1 MTDVLIYR
9 RSQKRLDD
17 LHKNIVLFLCNIVK
31 KNIDF
36 RRQKS
41 KIKKSKNWSYR
52 LDRQK
57 GGSETN
63 SLTEVLKEELNCRT
77 VFTIPIG
84 NGIPVFESVVVTWV
98 IMAVLVVL
106 SLILTRNLKV
116 MNPGKKQLLLEAGID
131 ALRKFF
137 RGILGEE
144 GDRYIPYMMTV
155 IIFLGVSNVSGIF
168 GVKPPTKDLNV
179 TLALALM
186 SMFLIEYCGI
196 YKKGLKGFFKSFLDP
211 IPVMLPMNIM
221 EVFIRPTALCFRLFG
236 NILGGFVVMA
246 LVEFVCPAIL
256 PIPFSLYFDFFD
268 GFIQAY
274 IFVFLTSMFMSETM
288 D

>member
-1 MTDVLIYR
+1 M
-9 RSQKRLDD
+9 DD
-17 LHKNIVLFLCNIVK
+17 LHKKSSIFLCKIGILIVDFLK
-31 KNIDF
+31 K
-36 RRQKS
+36 KS
-41 KIKKSKNWSYR
+41 KIKKSKIGLTR
-52 LDRQK
+52 LGRGK
-57 GGSETN
+57 GGSGTN
-63 SLTEVLKEELNCRT
+63 SLSDVLKEELNCKT
-77 VFTIPIG
+77 VFTIPVG

-98 IMAVLVVL
+98 IIAVLLIL

-116 MNPGKKQLLLEAGID
+116 VNPGKRQLLLEAGID
-131 ALRKFF
+131 AMRKFF
-137 RGILGEE
+137 RGILGED
-144 GDRYIPYMMTV
+144 GDIYIPYMMTV
-155 IIFLGVSNVSGIF
+155 VIYLGVANVSGIF

-196 YKKGLKGFFKSFLDP
+196 HKKGLKGFFRSFLDP

-221 EVFIRPTALCFRLFG
+221 EVAIRPTALCFRLFG

-246 LVEFVCPAIL
+246 LVEFVCPAVL
-256 PIPFSLYFDFFD
+256 PILFSLYFDFFD

-274 IFVFLTSMFMSETM
+274 IFVFLTSMFMRETM

>member
-1 MTDVLIYR
+1 MG
-9 RSQKRLDD
+9 
-17 LHKNIVLFLCNIVK
+17 
-31 KNIDF
+31 
-36 RRQKS
+36 
-41 KIKKSKNWSYR
+41 
-52 LDRQK
+52 K
-57 GGSETN
+57 GGSGTN
-63 SLTEVLKEELNCRT
+63 SLSDVLKEELNCKT
-77 VFTIPIG
+77 VFTIPVG

-98 IMAVLVVL
+98 LIAVLLIL

-116 MNPGKKQLLLEAGID
+116 MNPGKRQLLLEAGID
-131 ALRKFF
+131 AMRKFF
-137 RGILGEE
+137 RGILGED
-144 GDRYIPYMMTV
+144 GDIYIPYMMTV
-155 IIFLGVSNVSGIF
+155 VIYLGVANVSGIF

-196 YKKGLKGFFKSFLDP
+196 HKKGLKGFFKSFLDP

-221 EVFIRPTALCFRLFG
+221 EVAIRPTALCFRLFG

-246 LVEFVCPAIL
+246 LVEFVCPAVL

-274 IFVFLTSMFMSETM
+274 IFVFLTSMFMRETM

>member
-1 MTDVLIYR
+1 M
-9 RSQKRLDD
+9 DD
-17 LHKNIVLFLCNIVK
+17 LHKKSSIFLCKIGILIVDFLK
-31 KNIDF
+31 K
-36 RRQKS
+36 KS
-41 KIKKSKNWSYR
+41 KIKKSKIGLTR
-52 LDRQK
+52 LGRRK
-57 GGSETN
+57 GGSGTN
-63 SLTEVLKEELNCRT
+63 SLSDVLKEELNCKT
-77 VFTIPIG
+77 VFTIPVG

-98 IMAVLVVL
+98 IIAVLLIL

-116 MNPGKKQLLLEAGID
+116 VNPGKRQLLLEAGID
-131 ALRKFF
+131 AMRKFF
-137 RGILGEE
+137 RGILGED
-144 GDRYIPYMMTV
+144 GDIYIPYMMTV
-155 IIFLGVSNVSGIF
+155 VIYLGVANVSGIF

-196 YKKGLKGFFKSFLDP
+196 HKKGLKGFFRSFLDP

-221 EVFIRPTALCFRLFG
+221 EVAIRPTALCFRLFG

-246 LVEFVCPAIL
+246 LVEFVCPAVL

-274 IFVFLTSMFMSETM
+274 IFVFLTSMFMRETM

>member
-1 MTDVLIYR
+1 M
-9 RSQKRLDD
+9 DD
-17 LHKNIVLFLCNIVK
+17 LHKKSSIFLCKIGVLIVDFLK
-31 KNIDF
+31 K
-36 RRQKS
+36 KS
-41 KIKKSKNWSYR
+41 KIKKSKIGLTR
-52 LDRQK
+52 LDRGK
-57 GGSETN
+57 GGSGTN
-63 SLTEVLKEELNCRT
+63 SLSDVLKEELNCKT
-77 VFTIPIG
+77 VFTIPVG

-98 IMAVLVVL
+98 IIAVLLIL

-116 MNPGKKQLLLEAGID
+116 MNPGKRQLLLEAGID
-131 ALRKFF
+131 AMRKFF

-144 GDRYIPYMMTV
+144 GDIYIPYMMTV
-155 IIFLGVSNVSGIF
+155 VIYLGVANVSGIF

-196 YKKGLKGFFKSFLDP
+196 HKKGLKGFFRSFLDP

-221 EVFIRPTALCFRLFG
+221 EVAIRPTALCFRLFG

-246 LVEFVCPAIL
+246 LVEFVCPAVL

-274 IFVFLTSMFMSETM
+274 IFVFLTSMFMRETM

>member
-1 MTDVLIYR
+1 
-9 RSQKRLDD
+9 
-17 LHKNIVLFLCNIVK
+17 
-31 KNIDF
+31 
-36 RRQKS
+36 
-41 KIKKSKNWSYR
+41 
-52 LDRQK
+52 
-57 GGSETN
+57 
-63 SLTEVLKEELNCRT
+63 VLKEELNCET

-84 NGIPVFESVVVTWV
+84 KGIPVFESVAVTWV

-106 SLILTRNLKV
+106 SLILVRNLKV
-116 MNPGKKQLLLEAGID
+116 ENPGKKQLLLEAGIG
-131 ALRKFF
+131 ALRNFF
-137 RGILGEE
+137 RGILGED

-155 IIFLGVSNVSGIF
+155 IIYLGVSNVSGIF

-179 TLALALM
+179 TLALAVM

-196 YKKGLKGFFKSFLDP
+196 HKKGLKGF
-211 IPVMLPMNIM
+211 
-221 EVFIRPTALCFRLFG
+221 FG

-274 IFVFLTSMFMSETM
+274 IFVFLTSMFMKETM
-288 D
+288 E

>member
-1 MTDVLIYR
+1 M
-9 RSQKRLDD
+9 DD
-17 LHKNIVLFLCNIVK
+17 LHKKSSIFLCKIGILIVDFLK
-31 KNIDF
+31 K
-36 RRQKS
+36 KS
-41 KIKKSKNWSYR
+41 KIKKSKIGLTR
-52 LDRQK
+52 LDRRK
-57 GGSETN
+57 GGSGTN
-63 SLTEVLKEELNCRT
+63 SLSDVLKEELNCKT
-77 VFTIPIG
+77 VFTIPVG

-98 IMAVLVVL
+98 IIAVLLIL

-116 MNPGKKQLLLEAGID
+116 VNPGKRQLLLEAGID
-131 ALRKFF
+131 AMRKFF
-137 RGILGEE
+137 RGILGED
-144 GDRYIPYMMTV
+144 GDIYIPYMMTV
-155 IIFLGVSNVSGIF
+155 VIYLGVANVSGIF

-196 YKKGLKGFFKSFLDP
+196 HKKGLKGFFRSFLDP

-221 EVFIRPTALCFRLFG
+221 EVAIRPTALCFRLFG

-246 LVEFVCPAIL
+246 LVEFVCPAVL

-274 IFVFLTSMFMSETM
+274 IFVFLTSMFMRETM

>member
-1 MTDVLIYR
+1 MG
-9 RSQKRLDD
+9 D
-17 LHKNIVLFLCNIVK
+17 LHKKSPIFLCKIVG

-36 RRQKS
+36 QGVKS
-41 KIKKSKNWSYR
+41 GLTKSQTER
-52 LDRQK
+52 K

-63 SLTEVLKEELNCRT
+63 SLTEVLKEELNCET

-84 NGIPVFESVVVTWV
+84 KGIPVFESVAVTWV

-106 SLILTRNLKV
+106 SLILVRNLKV
-116 MNPGKKQLLLEAGID
+116 ENPGKKQLLLEAGIG
-131 ALRKFF
+131 ALRNFF
-137 RGILGEE
+137 RGILGED

-155 IIFLGVSNVSGIF
+155 IIYLGVSNVSGIF

-179 TLALALM
+179 TLALAVM

-196 YKKGLKGFFKSFLDP
+196 HKKGLKGFFKSFLDP

-221 EVFIRPTALCFRLFG
+221 EVLIRPSALCFRLFG

-274 IFVFLTSMFMSETM
+274 IFVFLTSMFMKETM
-288 D
+288 E